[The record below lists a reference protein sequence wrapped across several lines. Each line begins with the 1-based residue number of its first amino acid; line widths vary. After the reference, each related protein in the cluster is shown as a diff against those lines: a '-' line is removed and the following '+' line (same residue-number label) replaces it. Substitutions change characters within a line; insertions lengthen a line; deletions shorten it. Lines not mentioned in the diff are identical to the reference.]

1 MRFSYLVIATVFAL
15 GALPAVAEETADT
28 ASADTAAEQAAVVE
42 MAIEDAA
49 KPDAPAAETKEPH
62 TVALGAV
69 GVDEHG
75 HAGRIHVVVDRDT
88 LWDISNAYLGTP
100 WVWPSVW
107 QDNQAIENPHLIYPG
122 DRVWIS
128 PYEMRKITDEEAEA
142 LLSGELMPAAMEDP
156 DMVPDY
162 GARGTFRF
170 TEIETTGFV
179 SAEDLVGAASIV
191 DSTEHNRVWLSD
203 HTNVIIG
210 LGTHEVSAG
219 QQFDIFRPGDA
230 VRDLETNEIVGY
242 ATEQLGWL
250 EVTEAHDE
258 TATGMIRLS
267 RSEIKRGDHL
277 LPRRRPNPNIQL
289 TAKPNVEGHIVHMP
303 SKRTQM
309 SHNDIVYL
317 NRGTSQGVSVGNPLE
332 IYRPMGTGVDEA
344 QQATKQL
351 PDHVVAKL
359 MVLDATEGTSVAIV
373 THARAELEVGDMFRG
388 SDTIAP

>member
-1 MRFSYLVIATVFAL
+1 MRFSYLVIVTVFAL
-15 GALPAVAEETADT
+15 GVLPAGAEETTDAT
-28 ASADTAAEQAAVVE
+28 QTEAGAEGAAVVD
-42 MAIEDAA
+42 MATEGTAA
-49 KPDAPAAETKEPH
+49 PEAPAAEPEEPH
-62 TVALGAV
+62 TVTLGAV

-75 HAGRIHVVVDRDT
+75 HTGRVHVVVDRDT

-128 PYEMRKITDEEAEA
+128 PYEMRKITDAEAEA
-142 LLSGELMPAAMEDP
+142 LLSRDLMPAAMEDP

-162 GARGTFRF
+162 GPRKSFRF

-179 SAEDLVGAASIV
+179 SVDDLVGAASIV
-191 DSTEHNRVWLSD
+191 DSTEQNRVWLSD
-203 HTNVIIG
+203 HTSVIIG
-210 LGTHEVSAG
+210 LGTHEVAAG
-219 QQFDIFRPGDA
+219 QQFDIFRPGEA
-230 VRDLETNEIVGY
+230 VRDVETDEVIGY

-250 EVTEAHDE
+250 EVTETHDE

-289 TAKPNVEGHIVHMP
+289 TAKPDVQGHIVHMP
-303 SKRTQM
+303 AKRTQM

-317 NRGTSQGVSVGNPLE
+317 DRGANQGMAVGNPLE
-332 IYRPMGTGVDEA
+332 IYRPMGTGVDQA
-344 QQATKQL
+344 QKATKRL
-351 PDHVVAKL
+351 PDNVVAKL
-359 MVLDATEGTSVAIV
+359 MVLDTTAETSVAVV
-373 THARAELEVGDMFRG
+373 THARVEVEVGDLFRG
-388 SDTIAP
+388 SDSIAP